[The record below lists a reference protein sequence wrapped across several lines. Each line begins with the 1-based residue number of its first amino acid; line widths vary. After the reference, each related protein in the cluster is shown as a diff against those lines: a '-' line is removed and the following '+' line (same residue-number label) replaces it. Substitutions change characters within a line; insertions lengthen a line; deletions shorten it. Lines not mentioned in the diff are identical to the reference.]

1 MMSSYLDGVD
11 FVVNFQGR
19 LSDLAVLDRQ
29 LTLVRDGV
37 ATTPGQAVIVTGRR
51 RVGKSRLVQEF
62 CDRSSV
68 PYVVF
73 QASRGRNPA
82 AERADFVAALAQST
96 LPRADLVA
104 GAIGT
109 DWHQALRAVAVAV
122 PEHAP
127 SIVVLDEVPWLVEQD
142 REFEG
147 ALQTVWDRYLST
159 RPVLLL
165 LVGSDLSMMESLQ
178 EYGRPFHGRAA
189 RMLVRP
195 LNPGDVQQM
204 TALEPAEAIDAFLIT
219 GGFPEIVQRWKPG
232 TTRTGFLRDQLT
244 DPLSPLL
251 MAGELSLLGEVPEP
265 SHSRSALE
273 AIGAGERTFSTI
285 ANRVGVGNPIPSGTL
300 APILNTLVAKRIVA
314 VDTPLATRPDTKN
327 KRYRIE
333 DSYLRFWLAFLQR
346 GIAEVERGRG
356 DLVATRVERSWT
368 SWRGRAVEPVI
379 RASLERLLPDDR
391 LPGADV
397 VGGWWNRQNN
407 PEIDLVG
414 ADRERPAATRIAFTG
429 SVKWLE
435 TEAFGQREFESLLA
449 GSMSVPGRDHTT
461 PLVAV
466 SRNGVEDGLPLAT
479 TFGPDELV
487 NAWRR

>member
-1 MMSSYLDGVD
+1 MR
-11 FVVNFQGR
+11 FQGR
-19 LSDLAVLDRQ
+19 TTDLALLDRQ
-29 LTLVRDGV
+29 LRVVRDGV

-62 CDRSSV
+62 CDRSGV
-68 PYVVF
+68 PYIVF

-82 AERADFVAALAQST
+82 AERADFAAALAQSA

-104 GAIGT
+104 GATGT
-109 DWHQALRAVAVAV
+109 DWNQALRGLAIAV
-122 PEHAP
+122 PEHEP

-142 REFEG
+142 SEFEG
-147 ALQTVWDRYLST
+147 ALQTVWDRYLSAK
-159 RPVLLL
+159 PVLLL

-195 LNPGDVQQM
+195 LDPGDVQEM
-204 TALEPAEAIDAFLIT
+204 TALESAEAIDAFLIT

-232 TTRTGFLRDQLT
+232 TDREGFLRDQLA

-273 AIGAGERTFSTI
+273 AIGTGERTFSTI
-285 ANRVGVGNPIPSGTL
+285 ANRIGAGEPIPSGTL
-300 APILNTLVAKRIVA
+300 APILNALTAKRIVA
-314 VDTPLATRPDTKN
+314 VDAPLAIRPDTKN

-333 DSYLRFWLAFLQR
+333 DTYLRFWLTFLHR

-356 DLVATRVERSWT
+356 DLVAARIERSWT

-379 RASLERLLPDDR
+379 RTGLARLLPDER
-391 LPGADV
+391 VPGAEY

-435 TEAFGQREFESLLA
+435 NDLFGKRELESLIA
-449 GSMSVPGRDHTT
+449 GSMSIPGRDHTT

-466 SRNGVEDGLPLAT
+466 SRAGIEEGLPLAA
-479 TFGPDELV
+479 TFGPDELIE
-487 NAWRR
+487 AWRR